1 MSAATHSALPY
12 GRQSVVDE
20 DIEAVA
26 AVLRGDWLT
35 TGPAVR
41 QFEEDLSALAGGV
54 TTVAVTSGTAALH
67 VAYAATDVGAGDEVV
82 CAPMTFVATAATAI
96 LRGAKVVFADVS
108 PDTGNLLPDAA
119 AAAMTSRTRVV
130 SAVDYAGHPAPH
142 DELVKV
148 AHDGGALLL
157 DDAAHSVGGTWQG
170 RAVGTLADITTFS
183 FFPTKNLTTA
193 EGGAVA
199 TPIPDLARR
208 AAEFR
213 NHGLVRDP
221 ARQRF
226 TDEGGWHQEV
236 HEFGLNY
243 RLPDVLC
250 ALGSSQL
257 RRLAWFKRRRAE
269 IHARYTAALSDVD
282 GVHTPVTLPGA
293 DPMWHLYP
301 LRVLDG
307 RRRGMYD
314 HLRANGIGVQVNY
327 VPVYWHPVFEDLRYK
342 RGMCPNAEQFYAEEL
357 SLPLFPDLSDDDVDR
372 VIDLVRAFF

>member
-1 MSAATHSALPY
+1 MGDVLPY
-12 GRQSVVDE
+12 GRQSVVEE

-41 QFEEDLSALAGGV
+41 QFEEDLCTLTGGV
-54 TTVAVTSGTAALH
+54 PTVAVTSGTAALH
-67 VAYAATDVGAGDEVV
+67 VAYAATGIGAGDEVV
-82 CAPMTFVATAATAI
+82 CAPMTFVATAATAVQ
-96 LRGAKVVFADVS
+96 RGAKVVFADVS
-108 PDTGNLLPDAA
+108 AETGNLLPEAA

-142 DELVKV
+142 DELIKI

-157 DDAAHSVGGTWQG
+157 DDAAHSIGGTWQG
-170 RAVGTLADITTFS
+170 RPVGSLADITTFS

-199 TPIPDLARR
+199 SPIPDLARR

-221 ARQRF
+221 ARQRYP
-226 TDEGGWHQEV
+226 DEGGWHQEV

-257 RRLAWFKRRRAE
+257 RRLASFRARRAE
-269 IHARYTAALSDVD
+269 IHARYTAGLSDVD
-282 GVHTPVTLPGA
+282 GVRTPVTLPGA
-293 DPMWHLYP
+293 EPMWHLYP
-301 LRVLDG
+301 LRVRDG
-307 RRRGMYD
+307 RRRAMFD

-327 VPVYWHPVFEDLRYK
+327 IPVYWHPVFEDLGYR
-342 RGMCPNAEQFYAEEL
+342 RGMCPNAEQFYSEEL